1 VETIGD
7 RLKFLRNQKGLKSQD
22 MAKQIGFSQ
31 STISLWENDKR
42 NLLADNIILLA
53 NFFDVSSDY
62 ILGLK
67 EF

>member
-1 VETIGD
+1 METIGD